1 MKKEKKPY
9 IKTKTRLDGG
19 KEIEITKSPSKTKLG
34 KFFAILLAAITLLG
48 SLVGLIY
55 LLIQL

>member
-19 KEIEITKSPSKTKLG
+19 REIEITRSPSKTKLG
-34 KFFAILLAAITLLG
+34 KIFAILLAAITLFG

-55 LLIQL
+55 LLFQL